1 MKLRSLLIGLT
12 VAAAG
17 VVSAPAATAS
27 DTPTPF
33 IVGGRP
39 ATENYTFM
47 VYTGGC
53 TGSLIKANWALTA
66 KHCSTP
72 SSVRVGSNDRT
83 KGGTVVKV
91 TRGVSH
97 PTEDVKLLQL
107 ADSVTHQPI
116 AIPVQSGPPGTATR
130 LLGWGVTC
138 PTRGCGSAPVAN
150 HEFDTSILAD
160 SKCRGIRSATEI
172 CTNNPNKGGD
182 CYGDS
187 GGPQITKVN
196 GVWRQIG
203 SDSRGTTSA
212 CGAGPSIYV
221 DLTSV
226 RTWISQQVGT
236 LP

>member
-1 MKLRSLLIGLT
+1 MKLRSLLIGL

-17 VVSAPAATAS
+17 VLTAPPATAS
-27 DTPTPF
+27 EPLNPY

-39 ATENYTFM
+39 ASENYTFM
-47 VYTGGC
+47 VYIGGC
-53 TGSLIKANWALTA
+53 TGSLIKVNWALTA
-66 KHCSTP
+66 KHCGTP

-83 KGGTVVKV
+83 KGGTVVRV

-107 ADSVTHQPI
+107 ANPVTYQPI
-116 AIPVQSGPPGTATR
+116 AIPAQSGPPGTATR

-138 PTRGCGSAPVAN
+138 PTHGCGSMPAGN
-150 HEFDTSILAD
+150 REFDTSIVAD
-160 SKCRGIRSATEI
+160 SRCGGIRSATEI
-172 CTNNPNKGGD
+172 CTNNPGKGGD

-196 GVWRQIG
+196 GVWQQIG
-203 SDSRGTTSA
+203 SDSRGTTAA